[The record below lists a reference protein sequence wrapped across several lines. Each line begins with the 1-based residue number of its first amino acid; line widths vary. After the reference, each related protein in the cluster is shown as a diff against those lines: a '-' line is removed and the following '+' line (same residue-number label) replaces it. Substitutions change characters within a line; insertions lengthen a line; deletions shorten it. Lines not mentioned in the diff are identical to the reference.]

1 MMYLG
6 FFLKTKQ
13 RCIIMILTRNT
24 LKRDGT
30 NVLVTI
36 GTKTTI
42 MLDIN

>member
-1 MMYLG
+1 MTFLG

-13 RCIIMILTRNT
+13 HCIIVILTENI

-36 GTKTTI
+36 GMTTSI
-42 MLDIN
+42 ILDIN